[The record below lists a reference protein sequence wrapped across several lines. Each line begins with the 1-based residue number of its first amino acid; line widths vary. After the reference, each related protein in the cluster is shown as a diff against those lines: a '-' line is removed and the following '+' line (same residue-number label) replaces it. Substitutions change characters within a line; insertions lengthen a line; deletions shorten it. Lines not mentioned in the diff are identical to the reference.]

1 MVQSHAVTGSTII
14 SVPHRTLI
22 PMSVDEGD
30 TVAHHSLGTERLLKV
45 RFADHE
51 GHRNPA
57 NFLLERRYAWRGY
70 AVSGAAS
77 SRPNQ
82 VTLAAY
88 DSGEAI
94 ATLSVGLD
102 SEQGLFVDE
111 LFGDDVDQLRREGGR
126 VCEFT
131 RLAVEESVRSK
142 PVLAA
147 IFHIAYIFARR
158 VSGYTDLV
166 VEVNPRHVHFY
177 MRMLG
182 FTVLGAQRM
191 DPRVRAPAVLLHLDL
206 AHAEREIA
214 RVGGQRSRAREAR
227 SLYPYFFSP
236 REEAGIELRLR
247 RVS

>member
-1 MVQSHAVTGSTII
+1 
-14 SVPHRTLI
+14 
-22 PMSVDEGD
+22 MSVDEGD
-30 TVAHHSLGTERLLKV
+30 TVAHHTLGTERLLKV
-45 RFADHE
+45 RFADAD
-51 GHRNPA
+51 GYRNPA

-70 AVSGAAS
+70 AVSGIAS
-77 SRPNQ
+77 ARANQ

-111 LFGDDVDQLRREGGR
+111 LFGEEVDQLRRDGGK

-131 RLAVEESVRSK
+131 RLAVEESLRSK

-147 IFHIAYIFARR
+147 IFHIAYISARR
-158 VSGYTDLV
+158 VSGFSELV

-182 FTVLGAQRM
+182 FTVIGAQRM

-214 RVGGQRSRAREAR
+214 RVGGQRARAAEGR

-236 REEAGIELRLR
+236 REESGIELRLR
-247 RVS
+247 RAN